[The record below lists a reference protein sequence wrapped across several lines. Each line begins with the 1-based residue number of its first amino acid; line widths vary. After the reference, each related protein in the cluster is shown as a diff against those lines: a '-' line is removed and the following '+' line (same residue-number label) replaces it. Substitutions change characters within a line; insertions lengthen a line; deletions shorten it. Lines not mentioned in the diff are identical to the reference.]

1 MSLTVELSRCRQ
13 VPLCCG
19 RSVGRVRGTRA
30 NVAASSRHLRELPLS
45 VRPGCQAVCLRP
57 GYARLPTFTPPKLGR
72 VYDVRAATRPSPRPP
87 APSLTPR
94 VRLAT
99 GRAATRQELQDY
111 LGAHKIQERLNDWL
125 NEMVKERPAA
135 PYAWLATRMRSGS
148 AGALGPQSSV
158 PELKSPAAKEAFGDL
173 SRSWDYLMAY
183 QGISPGASQGASAA
197 SAAPSGPGELL
208 LSIEP
213 SAGTSP
219 LVLAIRPK

>member
-1 MSLTVELSRCRQ
+1 MSA
-13 VPLCCG
+13 G
-19 RSVGRVRGTRA
+19 HASVATP
-30 NVAASSRHLRELPLS
+30 AAP
-45 VRPGCQAVCLRP
+45 
-57 GYARLPTFTPPKLGR
+57 
-72 VYDVRAATRPSPRPP
+72 D
-87 APSLTPR
+87 LTPR
-94 VRLAT
+94 ARVAT

-135 PYAWLATRMRSGS
+135 PYAWLATRMRGGA

-183 QGISPGASQGASAA
+183 QGIAQASQGASAA

-213 SAGTSP
+213 SSGSSP

>member
-1 MSLTVELSRCRQ
+1 MSADHA
-13 VPLCCG
+13 
-19 RSVGRVRGTRA
+19 SVAT
-30 NVAASSRHLRELPLS
+30 
-45 VRPGCQAVCLRP
+45 C
-57 GYARLPTFTPPKLGR
+57 TP
-72 VYDVRAATRPSPRPP
+72 D
-87 APSLTPR
+87 LTPR
-94 VRLAT
+94 ARVAT

-135 PYAWLATRMRSGS
+135 PYAWLATRMRGGS

-183 QGISPGASQGASAA
+183 QGISQASQGASAA

-213 SAGTSP
+213 SSGSSP

>member
-1 MSLTVELSRCRQ
+1 MGSQDWFASLALPSIPPCNPSNSTRSLRC
-13 VPLCCG
+13 
-19 RSVGRVRGTRA
+19 
-30 NVAASSRHLRELPLS
+30 AAAQPR
-45 VRPGCQAVCLRP
+45 
-57 GYARLPTFTPPKLGR
+57 
-72 VYDVRAATRPSPRPP
+72 RPSPRP
-87 APSLTPR
+87 PSLTPR

-183 QGISPGASQGASAA
+183 QGISPGASQGASPA

>member
-1 MSLTVELSRCRQ
+1 MVVRFAFAVNTDSRKKTVSFPILTPQTTPLRCR
-13 VPLCCG
+13 P
-19 RSVGRVRGTRA
+19 
-30 NVAASSRHLRELPLS
+30 
-45 VRPGCQAVCLRP
+45 
-57 GYARLPTFTPPKLGR
+57 
-72 VYDVRAATRPSPRPP
+72 ATRSHMP
-87 APSLTPR
+87 AAPDLTPR
-94 VRLAT
+94 ARVAT

-135 PYAWLATRMRSGS
+135 PYAWLATRMRGGS
-148 AGALGPQSSV
+148 ALGPQSSV

-173 SRSWDYLMAY
+173 SRSWDYVMAY
-183 QGISPGASQGASAA
+183 QGISQVSQGASAA

-213 SAGTSP
+213 SSGSSP

>member
-1 MSLTVELSRCRQ
+1 MQRSAEVMSATCMRTRASKNKSAATVTDEGSCAGRLSFHPPNSPSLRCR
-13 VPLCCG
+13 PP
-19 RSVGRVRGTRA
+19 RVL
-30 NVAASSRHLRELPLS
+30 VASLSLR
-45 VRPGCQAVCLRP
+45 
-57 GYARLPTFTPPKLGR
+57 
-72 VYDVRAATRPSPRPP
+72 
-87 APSLTPR
+87 LTPR
-94 VRLAT
+94 VRVT
-99 GRAATRQELQDY
+99 TRRAATRQELQDY

-135 PYAWLATRMRSGS
+135 PYAWLATRMRGGS

-158 PELKSPAAKEAFGDL
+158 PELKSPAAKEAFGDF

-183 QGISPGASQGASAA
+183 QGISQVSQGASAA

-213 SAGTSP
+213 SSGSSP